1 VKTGGDGPLTGVRI
15 LDLTA
20 VVMGPFATQMLGDMG
35 ADVIKI
41 ESPAGDLAR
50 DIGPRRNDRMGAL
63 FLNLNRNK
71 RSVVLDLKRPEGR
84 EAILRLVRDAD
95 VMIHSMRP
103 QAIER
108 LGLGYDA
115 IRAVNPEVVYCAA
128 YGFGQDGPYAARPA
142 FDDVIQGASGAS
154 AVQAFST
161 GEPRHFPMLF
171 CDKTTGY
178 AALSAIS
185 LALFHKA
192 RTGSGQKIDIP
203 MFETMVHFN
212 LLEHQYGQIFDPP
225 LGDFGHARV
234 RAPDRRPLG
243 VEDGHVCVM
252 PYTDAHWRGFFE
264 AVGRP
269 DLAKD
274 PRVADGASRAAH
286 VEELYALI
294 ADLVQ
299 DKSRDALLDALV
311 AADVPC
317 APVNTLPDLF
327 EDPHLA
333 SVNFFQPV
341 DHPTEGRMRVA
352 SNPMGFS
359 ETPAAIRRPAP
370 RLGEHSVE
378 VLQEAGFDDQEIGS
392 LLKAGAAMNGNA

>member
-1 VKTGGDGPLTGVRI
+1 MTADGGPLSGIRV

-35 ADVIKI
+35 ADIVKI

-50 DIGPRRNDRMGAL
+50 DIGPCRNDGMGAL

-71 RSVVLDLKRPEGR
+71 RSVVLDLKRSGGR
-84 EAILRLVRDAD
+84 DAVLRLVRDAD
-95 VMIHSMRP
+95 VLVHSMRP
-103 QAIER
+103 QAIDR
-108 LGLGYDA
+108 LGLGYEA
-115 IRAVNPEVVYCAA
+115 IRAANPEIVYCAA

-154 AVQAFST
+154 AIQAFST
-161 GEPRHFPMLF
+161 GAPRHFPMLF

-178 AALSAIS
+178 AVLSAIT
-185 LALFHKA
+185 LGLFHKA
-192 RTGSGQKIDIP
+192 RTGHGQKVDVP

-243 VEDGHVCVM
+243 VADGHVCVM
-252 PYTDAHWRGFFE
+252 PYTDAHWRGFFD

-269 DLAKD
+269 ELAAD

-286 VEELYALI
+286 VDDLYALI
-294 ADLVQ
+294 ADLV
-299 DKSRDALLDALV
+299 RDMPRDTLLDALV

-317 APVNTLPDLF
+317 APVNMLPDLF
-327 EDPHLA
+327 EDPHLV
-333 SVNFFQPV
+333 SVDYFQPV
-341 DHPTEGRMRVA
+341 DHPTEGRLRVA

-378 VLQEAGFDDQEIGS
+378 VLREAGFDNAEITV
-392 LLKAGAAMNGNA
+392 LLDAGAAVDGRT